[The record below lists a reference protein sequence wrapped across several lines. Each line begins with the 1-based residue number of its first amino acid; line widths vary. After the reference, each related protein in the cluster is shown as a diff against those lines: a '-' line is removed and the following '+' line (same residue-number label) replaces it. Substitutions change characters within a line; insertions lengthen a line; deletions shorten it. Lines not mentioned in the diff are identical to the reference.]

1 MEARSAGIP
10 TFPELLYV
18 FLRRHRGSSTSPDPT
33 KTRSTMRLAVTEPS
47 SPPIAAVRRP
57 IDLAWASLVI
67 LVPVVVALLSRMGTT
82 DLTYH
87 VRAGDGILSTHSLP
101 RFDTYTFSVYGR
113 PWLDQQWGAQI
124 VLALGHRYGGW
135 ATLAFLQAVLVG
147 ASFWFVYLACRARR
161 ASVRTSSLLT
171 VIGFLVA
178 SPTLA
183 MRPQLVALPL
193 FAVALW
199 ALASREIAPRR
210 LYLISVLA
218 AICANV
224 HGSFTIF
231 PLIVGLAWIQ
241 DARQHVPGSR
251 RLLWVALATV
261 AATLLN
267 PFGVDV
273 WRYAYDLSTNP
284 IIRDTISEWAP
295 VTATDVSGLFMI
307 GSALA
312 VVAILARRSTP
323 TRWTTLLWLGVF
335 FLLAMSAQ
343 RAIVW
348 WAMVAPVVLAELF
361 PAATVEPTAPAK
373 DSKAP
378 AVGIIAAMLVA
389 VMILLPWWRPNDL
402 LSQAPPG
409 ITAYVLENIPS
420 GARMFV
426 HQPWGS
432 WFEYRTPDNPVFVD
446 SRIEIIPKDIWDDY
460 GQVGFAGAD
469 WREVLARVNPDV
481 IIAADNWDLL
491 PDLEAEGSGWTRVYQ
506 DDDGEV
512 FVRS

>member
-1 MEARSAGIP
+1 
-10 TFPELLYV
+10 
-18 FLRRHRGSSTSPDPT
+18 
-33 KTRSTMRLAVTEPS
+33 MRLAVTEPS
-47 SPPIAAVRRP
+47 SPPIQAMRRRP
-57 IDLAWASLVI
+57 IDLAWASLVV

-87 VRAGDGILSTHSLP
+87 IRAGDEILGTHSLP
-101 RFDTYTFSVYGR
+101 RVDTYTFSVAGR
-113 PWLDQQWGAQI
+113 PWLDQQWAAQV
-124 VLALGHRYGGW
+124 VLALGHRFGGW
-135 ATLAFLQAVLVG
+135 ATLASLQAVFIG
-147 ASFWFVYLACRARR
+147 ASFWFIYLACRARG

-199 ALASREIAPRR
+199 ALASRATSPRR
-210 LYLISVLA
+210 LWLIPVLA

-231 PLIVGLAWIQ
+231 PLIVGLTWIQ
-241 DARQHVPGSR
+241 DARQHVPGAR
-251 RLLWVALATV
+251 QLLWLTLATT

-267 PFGVDV
+267 PFGVEV

-284 IIRDTISEWAP
+284 IIRKTISEWAP
-295 VTATDVSGLFMI
+295 VTATDISGLFMI

-312 VVAILARRSTP
+312 VVAVLARRGTQ
-323 TRWTTLLWLGVF
+323 TRWTTLLWLVVF
-335 FLLAMSAQ
+335 FMLAMSAQ

-361 PAATVEPTAPAK
+361 PAATVESAHPGREP
-373 DSKAP
+373 KAP
-378 AVGIIAAMLVA
+378 AIGIIGAMLLA
-389 VMILLPWWRPNDL
+389 VVVLLPWWRPNDL

-409 ITAYVLENIPS
+409 ITRYVLENIPS

-432 WFEYRTPDNPVFVD
+432 WFEYRTPDRPVFVD
-446 SRIEIIPKDIWDDY
+446 SRIEIISKGVWDDY

-469 WREVLARVNPDV
+469 WKEVLARWHPDV
-481 IIAADNWDLL
+481 IVAAVNWDLL
-491 PDLEAEGSGWTRVYQ
+491 PDLEAPGSGWTSVYQ

-512 FVRS
+512 FVPA

>member
-1 MEARSAGIP
+1 
-10 TFPELLYV
+10 
-18 FLRRHRGSSTSPDPT
+18 
-33 KTRSTMRLAVTEPS
+33 MRVAVTEPS
-47 SPPIAAVRRP
+47 SPPTQATPRRP
-57 IDLAWASLVI
+57 IDLAWASLVV

-87 VRAGDGILSTHSLP
+87 IRAGDGILATHSLP
-101 RFDTYTFSVYGR
+101 RVDTYTFSVSGQ

-124 VLALGHRYGGW
+124 VLALGHRGGW
-135 ATLAFLQAVLVG
+135 ATLAFLQAIFIGV
-147 ASFWFVYLACRARR
+147 SFWFIYLACRASG

-171 VIGFLVA
+171 VVGFLVA

-193 FAVALW
+193 FAVAMW
-199 ALASREIAPRR
+199 ALASREAAPRR
-210 LYLISVLA
+210 LYLIPVLA
-218 AICANV
+218 AVCANV

-241 DARQHVPGSR
+241 DARRHVPGSR
-251 RLLWVALATV
+251 RLLWLTLATT

-267 PFGVDV
+267 PFGVDA

-284 IIRDTISEWAP
+284 IIRKTISEWAP

-312 VVAILARRSTP
+312 VVAVLARRGTQ

-335 FLLAMSAQ
+335 FMLAMSAQ

-348 WAMVAPVVLAELF
+348 WSMVTPVILAELF
-361 PAATVEPTAPAK
+361 PAPTVEATSPGREPR
-373 DSKAP
+373 AP

-389 VMILLPWWRPNDL
+389 VVVLLPWWRPNDL

-409 ITAYVLENIPS
+409 ITQYVLQNIPS

-432 WFEYRTPDNPVFVD
+432 WFEYVTPDRMVFVD
-446 SRIEIIPKDIWDDY
+446 SRIEIIPKNIWDDY

-469 WREVLARVNPDV
+469 WKAVLAKWHPDAIV
-481 IIAADNWDLL
+481 AADDWKLL
-491 PDLEAEGSGWTRVYQ
+491 KDLEAPGSGWRSVYK

-512 FVRS
+512 FLPA

>member
-1 MEARSAGIP
+1 
-10 TFPELLYV
+10 
-18 FLRRHRGSSTSPDPT
+18 
-33 KTRSTMRLAVTEPS
+33 MRVAVTEPS
-47 SPPIAAVRRP
+47 SPPTQAIRRRP
-57 IDLAWASLVI
+57 IDLAWGSLVV
-67 LVPVVVALLSRMGTT
+67 LVPMVVALLSRMGTT

-87 VRAGDGILSTHSLP
+87 IRAGDEILRAHALP
-101 RFDTYTFSVYGR
+101 RVDTYTFSVAGQ

-124 VLALGHRYGGW
+124 ALALGHRGGW
-135 ATLAFLQAVLVG
+135 ATLAFLQAIFIGV
-147 ASFWFVYLACRARR
+147 SFFLIYLACRASG

-171 VIGFLVA
+171 VVGFLVA

-193 FAVALW
+193 FAAAMW
-199 ALASREIAPRR
+199 ALASRETAPRR
-210 LYLISVLA
+210 LYLIPVLA
-218 AICANV
+218 GVCANV

-241 DARQHVPGSR
+241 DASRHVPGSR
-251 RLLWVALATV
+251 RLLALTLATA

-267 PFGVDV
+267 PFGVDA

-284 IIRDTISEWAP
+284 IIRKTISEWAP

-312 VVAILARRSTP
+312 VVAVLARRGTA

-335 FLLAMSAQ
+335 FMLAMSAQ

-348 WAMVAPVVLAELF
+348 WAMVTPVILAELF
-361 PAATVEPTAPAK
+361 PAPAIAPEHPGREP
-373 DSKAP
+373 KAP
-378 AVGIIAAMLVA
+378 AVGVIAAMLVA
-389 VMILLPWWRPNDL
+389 VVVLLPWWRPNDL

-409 ITAYVLENIPS
+409 VTQAVLADVPV

-432 WFEYRTPDNPVFVD
+432 WFEYATPDRTVFVD

-469 WREVLARVNPDV
+469 WKAVLARWHPDAIV
-481 IIAADNWDLL
+481 AADDWKLL
-491 PDLEAEGSGWTRVYQ
+491 KDLEAPGSGWRSVYK

-512 FVRS
+512 FLPA

>member
-1 MEARSAGIP
+1 MP
-10 TFPELLYV
+10 V
-18 FLRRHRGSSTSPDPT
+18 
-33 KTRSTMRLAVTEPS
+33 AVTEPS
-47 SPPIAAVRRP
+47 LLPIQAIRRRP
-57 IDLAWASLVI
+57 IDLAWASLVV

-82 DLTYH
+82 DLAYH
-87 VRAGDGILSTHSLP
+87 IRAGDEILRAHSLP
-101 RFDTYTFSVYGR
+101 RFDTYTFSVTGA

-124 VLALGHRYGGW
+124 VLALGHRGGW
-135 ATLAFLQAVLVG
+135 ATLAFLQAIFIA
-147 ASFWFVYLACRARR
+147 ASFWFIYLACRARG

-171 VIGFLVA
+171 VVGFLVA

-193 FAVALW
+193 FAAALW
-199 ALASREIAPRR
+199 ALASREISPRR
-210 LYLISVLA
+210 LYLIPVLA

-231 PLIVGLAWIQ
+231 PLVVGLAWIQ

-251 RLLWVALATV
+251 RLLWLTLATI
-261 AATLLN
+261 AATLVN
-267 PFGVDV
+267 PFGVDA

-312 VVAILARRSTP
+312 VVAVLARRGTP
-323 TRWTTLLWLGVF
+323 TRWTTLLWLVVF
-335 FLLAMSAQ
+335 FMLAMSAQ

-348 WAMVAPVVLAELF
+348 WSMVTPVILAELF
-361 PAATVEPTAPAK
+361 PAASVPPEHPGREP
-373 DSKAP
+373 KAP
-378 AVGIIAAMLVA
+378 AFGIIVAMLVA
-389 VMILLPWWRPNDL
+389 VVVLLPWWRPNDL

-409 ITAYVLENIPS
+409 VTQAVIDHVPPGS
-420 GARMFV
+420 KMFV

-432 WFEYRTPDNPVFVD
+432 WFEYVTPDRPVFVD
-446 SRIEIIPKDIWDDY
+446 SRIEIIPKEIWDDY

-469 WREVLARVNPDV
+469 WRTVLDRWHPDAIV
-481 IIAADNWDLL
+481 AAENWDLL
-491 PDLEAEGSGWTRVYQ
+491 PDLRVDPDWTLIYE
-506 DDDGEV
+506 DDDGAV
-512 FVRS
+512 FIRA